1 MGKKKKINTDFL
13 IVVVPLIVFV
23 LAIFM
28 TMLQAN
34 LLRPKTA
41 TEVLEEKYGI
51 EFVAEKV
58 TRNSYPDKELYFCHP
73 VFDENIRFS
82 TFKED
87 DEWTDDFLEQ
97 MVLQDVYQKL
107 EEEFEAAG
115 IEMCYQGHI
124 QQLRTDNRQELERDY
139 WEDETNYLMAREDFE
154 SEYADKMF
162 YSIYVVLKRS
172 DFETKEDVEKIWNIA
187 KKCSEYISGE
197 ITLWVVWVS
206 DIRFQE
212 ISDFFAHTPY
222 TRDYTIYSIYYMRN
236 DQTVLPFSMIDGS
249 PKSSE
254 DSVERYYEL
263 FLKKKDWDDSASIY
277 EEVYRRR
284 KRRGAI

>member
-73 VFDENIRFS
+73 VYDENIRFS
-82 TFKED
+82 AFMED
-87 DEWTDDFLEQ
+87 DEWSDDFLEQ
-97 MVLQDVYQKL
+97 MVLQDVYQEL

-115 IEMCYQGHI
+115 IEMCYQGYI
-124 QQLRTDNRQELERDY
+124 QPLRTDSKQELVRDY

-154 SEYADKMF
+154 SEYADKMY

-172 DFETKEDVEKIWNIA
+172 DFETKEDIEKIWNIA
-187 KKCSEYISGE
+187 KKCSEYVSCMID
-197 ITLWVVWVS
+197 IDVVWVS
-206 DIRFQE
+206 DIRFEE
-212 ISDFFAHTPY
+212 ISDFFEHTPY
-222 TRDYTIYSIYYMRN
+222 MRDYTRYNKYWTR
-236 DQTVLPFSMIDGS
+236 IDGVTV
-249 PKSSE
+249 PFTMKSGELEIENYSL
-254 DSVERYYEL
+254 DRAYEL
-263 FLKKKDWDDSASIY
+263 FLERKDWDDSASIY
-277 EEVYRRR
+277 EEVYR
-284 KRRGAI
+284 